1 MTATAR
7 AMPLEQLVVELE
19 ALTPQVSA
27 AVSAKDYERFNAL
40 QAQQEK
46 LMSRLLASL
55 TQETL
60 SGLEEAQRDRLRELV
75 RRREEIQADLVQWS
89 EALRS
94 ELVLINQSSRVLKH
108 YR

>member
-7 AMPLEQLVVELE
+7 ATALGPLLAELE

-27 AVSAKDYERFNAL
+27 AVSAKDYERFSAL

-55 TQETL
+55 TQEAL
-60 SGLEEAQRDRLRELV
+60 SGLEETQRDRLRELV
-75 RRREEIQADLVQWS
+75 RRREAIQADLTQWS

-94 ELVLINQSSRVLKH
+94 ELVLINQNSRVLKH

>member
-7 AMPLEQLVVELE
+7 ATTLGQLVAELE

-60 SGLEEAQRDRLRELV
+60 SGLEEVQRDRLRELV

>member
-1 MTATAR
+1 MTAATRATA
-7 AMPLEQLVVELE
+7 LVELVAELE

-27 AVSAKDYERFNAL
+27 AVSAKDYERFSAL
-40 QAQQEK
+40 QVQQEK

-55 TQETL
+55 TQEAL
-60 SGLEEAQRDRLRELV
+60 SGLEDTQRDRLRELV

-89 EALRS
+89 ETLRS
-94 ELVLINQSSRVLKH
+94 ELVLINQNSRVLKH

>member
-1 MTATAR
+1 MTVTTRATA
-7 AMPLEQLVVELE
+7 LVQLVEELE

-27 AVSAKDYERFNAL
+27 AVSAKDYERFSAL

-46 LMSRLLASL
+46 LMSRLLTSL
-55 TQETL
+55 TQEAL
-60 SGLEEAQRDRLRELV
+60 SGLEGTQRDRLRELV
-75 RRREEIQADLVQWS
+75 RRREAIQADLAQWS

-94 ELVLINQSSRVLKH
+94 ELVLINQNSRVLKH